1 MDGGGGGG
9 EGKVLEGEKDEMDGS
24 EMKPCLSIV
33 DTCCFDFDEFSPP
46 IEEEEEEKLKKKLS
60 DSVKMLLLHS

>member
-1 MDGGGGGG
+1 MDSGGGGGGG
-9 EGKVLEGEKDEMDGS
+9 EGKVLEGEKEEMVGS

-46 IEEEEEEKLKKKLS
+46 IEEFNMCDWEFEGS
-60 DSVKMLLLHS
+60 RRRRN

>member
-1 MDGGGGGG
+1 MDDGGGGGGG
-9 EGKVLEGEKDEMDGS
+9 EGKVLEGEKDEKDGS

-46 IEEEEEEKLKKKLS
+46 IEEC
-60 DSVKMLLLHS
+60 VIGI

>member
-1 MDGGGGGG
+1 MDDGGGGG

-46 IEEEEEEKLKKKLS
+46 IEEC
-60 DSVKMLLLHS
+60 VIGI